1 MPLLKFEVQSDYDKV
16 VRLREEIKRLK
27 DEASNFNIDTPQ
39 STIKALETKLQ
50 SAQSEFNKLTNAALI
65 AGQEMEQGF
74 KQRIYDASNVV
85 NDLTDKI
92 IAQRGVLR
100 SASADAKKYA
110 DQYRDAVKN
119 GTDTPEMKRQYVEAR
134 QELERQKDVMF
145 ALSQEQSQARLSVR
159 RLSDEYKLLKKDVG
173 ESTVEIDRMLDNM
186 VSNVENK
193 LKMGLGKGLGMLGI
207 GMGVESFFN
216 QMVQTRGEFQQIE
229 TSLNVLLGSEEKAA
243 DLMGKVKE
251 FAKVSPLDLKSTAA
265 ATQMMLG
272 FNIEAEKVPRYLSAI
287 GDISMGDAQRFNS
300 LTLAFSQMSAT
311 GKLMGQDLN
320 QMINAGFNPLQILSE
335 KTGKSIEKLKDEMSK
350 GAISAQMVQDAFI
363 YATDAG
369 GKFYQMSEK
378 ASKTINGQMSMLGDA
393 VDAMFN
399 DMGQASEDFIVS
411 AISGATSLVENYETV
426 LSVLGGLVMT
436 YGAYKATVM
445 TEDIWSNAIT
455 NLGYDAEIESLERL
469 LPVKQADTKT
479 DLEQAVAEGTLTE
492 AKAEK
497 IKALREEAK
506 AYMEKLA
513 MQEESLKAEI
523 AEATSVQMNAIQREQ
538 QIQSEIDALQEKADA
553 LFDLGDSVGFE
564 AAQEE
569 IATLQ
574 TDLHTASQER
584 QTAVS
589 RVQTAQ
595 TQLNAVATERE
606 ALANAGATTS
616 TNILAAAKTKLIKVI
631 EALYAR
637 VAANPWGF
645 ALAAVTALSYGIY
658 KLITYESEYE
668 KQTKAINATHAKFT
682 NQCAKESEELEKLRD
697 TLSKTKKGS
706 DEWNQ
711 AKEEAVSKYG
721 QYFSKLDV
729 EIEKVGNL
737 STAYDVLA
745 KNINRS
751 MAAKELESF
760 RNDNEI
766 DTSDIRTK
774 ISKALQGKIKY
785 RTNSGEI
792 KEGTLNDE
800 RRLQWQNDIIN
811 AIRNNDLGRLSK
823 QQLSFLSLN
832 GRNKTMLGGLST
844 GYIKQVQEAAY
855 AHGKNKKREEEIA
868 LSWGFKTADEITN
881 GQKADDKDAIPDK
894 DLIEARKEAEKAY
907 KEAKKK
913 VEDLKAGKIKGATT
927 KDYENATT
935 ALKTAKEQANKLGI
949 DTTDKSSKEN
959 EKALKDRDKLNRQIE
974 DMERKNQSALTA
986 LMEDGK
992 EKRLQT
998 IQQEYDS
1005 RMVELRRQREDWA
1018 KENKEANVKGL
1029 DSSGLTAEQSKIIAD
1044 AEEIAD
1050 KQRQKS
1056 VTEIYR
1062 EEAEA
1067 MRNFLSEYGTFQQQ
1081 KLAITEEYA
1090 EKIRKAQ
1097 TEGEKMTLAKQRDSA
1112 LYKVDVSALEQRVN
1126 WGSVLGN
1133 FGTILKSQLQPTID
1147 ALKEITQT
1155 DEFKSS
1161 SIEDQSK
1168 IWEMLAK
1175 LTGENSGF
1183 NPNIFNDLANAV
1195 DDYQTSMYNLI
1206 KAQEAEASIA
1216 KEKANLEARLAKT
1229 TDSSERDHLIA
1240 MLNDLAKSASDAALL
1255 TQQYGAEVQRTST
1268 TLNTVTTEISS
1279 NLNEFVSGLQSLT
1292 SGSLSG
1298 IWKGVESFEKVFS
1311 KDGEHKIT
1319 DALAKPLS
1327 SAITKM
1333 FGPDSAPAKKLTE
1346 ALGDAGLAGEIIS
1359 AVFSILDILKDGIG
1373 NFIGSLIDTVLE
1385 AVNGLLKSILSLDI
1399 PMAIF
1404 NSLKDGLE
1412 NILETIV
1419 DAFTLGHISSINWN
1433 GSNAKQVAETT
1444 DRLTNS
1450 NERLTHALDNL
1461 KNEINKSGGW
1471 KAISAAKEAEGTQRK
1486 INEQTA
1492 EILQTQMGY
1501 HGAHHS
1507 NAAKWNLSQA
1517 DYQSLNASLS
1527 EYIAKNPNADIKLN
1541 SVGSLEDIYKL
1552 TPEQMDYIRSFNIEM
1567 WEKMITQGEYDKS
1580 EYWENYA
1587 DLAGRV
1593 EDITESLK
1601 ENLTQTSFDSLR
1613 SSFISSLMDMKKD
1626 ANSWS
1631 DDFSEM
1637 LMASVLNARIGDLLD
1652 DDLEDFHNKWAE
1664 YSKSDSKLDAKERE
1678 ELQSM
1683 WNDLTQRGLQI
1694 RDEVASFTGYDKSST
1709 YSQSATAGYTTTISE
1724 DTGTEINGRLTAVQ
1738 ESHYREESLLEMS
1751 AEALQSII
1759 KQLLDHYT
1767 IADDSRRIL
1776 AECYIELVEI
1786 RKNTGAVLEPLKN
1799 IAETVEKIKKQT
1811 ENL

>member
-74 KQRIYDASNVV
+74 KQRIYDASKEV
-85 NDLTDKI
+85 NDFNKQILAQKEAIHYVQSEIARITEEYRKSQGTRASSQWEEELNAARQALTEEKDALFSLTQERDNARLSLKSITEEYKYLQDAAKNSNGCVVVEAMNKETPQFFKSQEDYNHVQELKQGISELREEISNFNGSESDLDGLRERLSDMQQELFKSESSAANAAAALGSELGQKASDASQNLFSLNNAVAKQEEEIEKLTLQLNEASKELDSLKETGDYSAIEQQRAKYDSLVESLHNAENQLLNLQAAQMTASTEFNNVTEQIDKQDSVMVKMLGGYDNYKKILDQLPDPVKNVINGIQGMTGASKAFIATPLGAVIAAIVIVLQSLKTWFDSSVEGQMAFAEISGYVSGVLGQLKEIVITVGKAIFSAFKDPQKAVSDLWDTIKTNIVNRFKALGQLASHVGDMITAAFTPGKSVSDAMANIKDDLLQLGTGVENLTDKMGKYI
-92 IAQRGVLR
+92 KNVNEAAKANARLAKEEKQLEIDEHEWRKRAAELNKIKANAQGVMYDTSKS
-100 SASADAKKYA
+100 SAERKKA
-110 DQYRDAVKN
+110 LA
-119 GTDTPEMKRQYVEAR
+119 
-134 QELERQKDVMF
+134 ELEAAMKEQYDKEREF
-145 ALSQEQSQARLSVR
+145 ADKRIAIQE
-159 RLSDEYKLLKKDVG
+159 E
-173 ESTVEIDRMLDNM
+173 RMSLTTNGIED
-186 VSNVENK
+186 ENK
-193 LKMGLGKGLGMLGI
+193 LRDLQAARLNLDAREAQEIASLQRRKNGITNAGKSETNAAQKELDAQQKLADRLQKMRENNLKTEISQMEDAKEKKIATIKADYEAQKNAIEKEERELVQANRKAKMKNVGDDGL
-207 GMGVESFFN
+207 
-216 QMVQTRGEFQQIE
+216 T
-229 TSLNVLLGSEEKAA
+229 
-243 DLMGKVKE
+243 
-251 FAKVSPLDLKSTAA
+251 
-265 ATQMMLG
+265 
-272 FNIEAEKVPRYLSAI
+272 
-287 GDISMGDAQRFNS
+287 DAQRDELKKSKELN
-300 LTLAFSQMSAT
+300 
-311 GKLMGQDLN
+311 DLVYSN
-320 QMINAGFNPLQILSE
+320 QMNE
-335 KTGKSIEKLKDEMSK
+335 
-350 GAISAQMVQDAFI
+350 V
-363 YATDAG
+363 
-369 GKFYQMSEK
+369 
-378 ASKTINGQMSMLGDA
+378 
-393 VDAMFN
+393 
-399 DMGQASEDFIVS
+399 
-411 AISGATSLVENYETV
+411 
-426 LSVLGGLVMT
+426 
-436 YGAYKATVM
+436 YKAEV
-445 TEDIWSNAIT
+445 
-455 NLGYDAEIESLERL
+455 
-469 LPVKQADTKT
+469 V
-479 DLEQAVAEGTLTE
+479 
-492 AKAEK
+492 
-497 IKALREEAK
+497 
-506 AYMEKLA
+506 
-513 MQEESLKAEI
+513 
-523 AEATSVQMNAIQREQ
+523 
-538 QIQSEIDALQEKADA
+538 
-553 LFDLGDSVGFE
+553 
-564 AAQEE
+564 
-569 IATLQ
+569 
-574 TDLHTASQER
+574 
-584 QTAVS
+584 
-589 RVQTAQ
+589 
-595 TQLNAVATERE
+595 
-606 ALANAGATTS
+606 
-616 TNILAAAKTKLIKVI
+616 
-631 EALYAR
+631 
-637 VAANPWGF
+637 
-645 ALAAVTALSYGIY
+645 
-658 KLITYESEYE
+658 
-668 KQTKAINATHAKFT
+668 
-682 NQCAKESEELEKLRD
+682 
-697 TLSKTKKGS
+697 
-706 DEWNQ
+706 
-711 AKEEAVSKYG
+711 
-721 QYFSKLDV
+721 
-729 EIEKVGNL
+729 
-737 STAYDVLA
+737 
-745 KNINRS
+745 
-751 MAAKELESF
+751 
-760 RNDNEI
+760 
-766 DTSDIRTK
+766 
-774 ISKALQGKIKY
+774 
-785 RTNSGEI
+785 
-792 KEGTLNDE
+792 
-800 RRLQWQNDIIN
+800 
-811 AIRNNDLGRLSK
+811 
-823 QQLSFLSLN
+823 
-832 GRNKTMLGGLST
+832 
-844 GYIKQVQEAAY
+844 
-855 AHGKNKKREEEIA
+855 
-868 LSWGFKTADEITN
+868 
-881 GQKADDKDAIPDK
+881 
-894 DLIEARKEAEKAY
+894 
-907 KEAKKK
+907 
-913 VEDLKAGKIKGATT
+913 
-927 KDYENATT
+927 
-935 ALKTAKEQANKLGI
+935 
-949 DTTDKSSKEN
+949 
-959 EKALKDRDKLNRQIE
+959 
-974 DMERKNQSALTA
+974 
-986 LMEDGK
+986 
-992 EKRLQT
+992 
-998 IQQEYDS
+998 
-1005 RMVELRRQREDWA
+1005 
-1018 KENKEANVKGL
+1018 
-1029 DSSGLTAEQSKIIAD
+1029 
-1044 AEEIAD
+1044 
-1050 KQRQKS
+1050 
-1056 VTEIYR
+1056 
-1062 EEAEA
+1062 A

-1552 TPEQMDYIRSFNIEM
+1552 THEQMDYIRSFNIEM

-1724 DTGTEINGRLTAVQ
+1724 DTGTEINGRLTSVQ